1 MNAPPPTLRLDKWLW
16 HARFF
21 KSRALAARIC
31 ANGRVRRNG
40 VPQTKPAAAVR
51 AGDILTFPQGGR
63 IRVVA
68 VAALGERRGPAGEAA
83 RLYDDLAAPKAD
95 EAPSPRGGP
104 RPTKAARRALD
115 RMHGEGDIGAA
126 PRATGRDAARAVS
139 KPAATRRV

>member
-31 ANGRVRRNG
+31 AGGRVRRNG

-51 AGDILTFPQGGR
+51 AGDVLTFPQGGR

-68 VAALGERRGPAGEAA
+68 VAALGERRGPAAEAA
-83 RLYDDLAAPKAD
+83 RLYDDLAAPAAD
-95 EAPSPRGGP
+95 DAPAPRGGP

-115 RMHGEGDIGAA
+115 RMRSEGGAA
-126 PRATGRDAARAVS
+126 EP
-139 KPAATRRV
+139 